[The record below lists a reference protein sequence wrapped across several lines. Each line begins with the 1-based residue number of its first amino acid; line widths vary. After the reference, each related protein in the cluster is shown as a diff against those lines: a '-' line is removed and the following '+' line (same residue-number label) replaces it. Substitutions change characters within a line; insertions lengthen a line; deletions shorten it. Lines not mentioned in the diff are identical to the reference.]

1 MALLFKYTMPSDL
14 TEWTTRVVDS
24 GDLAWASGAGLG
36 GTSGG
41 ASLTIDDTTAIY
53 MQETADVTSTTD
65 YRYAFYIRDVSL
77 SLPASAAF
85 DFVWVHTAGTRLHA
99 LEIVESSGTL
109 LLRANLRNDAS
120 TDNKATT
127 PLGGTGASGAFYEV
141 HVHKAATNSSSDA
154 YCKVY
159 KDGDYDTPVIN
170 ITGID
175 LFDSWSGAL
184 FRIGASSGIDAS
196 TSGVF
201 YLDEVSFRTDAT
213 QIGPNNTAP
222 TVTVPATHRATIG
235 VAEVVSGISITDP
248 DAGDLTLTVEATYG
262 TFTAPTPT
270 NVDVTGSGTG
280 TLTLTGTT
288 TELNTYLSAGN
299 GPTYTHTT
307 DNHTSDTITVTID
320 DGVASPASDTITVTA
335 VDWKMTAASL
345 ALINA
350 TFQDLLIT
358 GTVAGDTVLSL
369 YTEDSGGRS
378 GTDTTTITFNA
389 IQTGGASGLAVSVGV
404 GVWV

>member
-14 TEWTTRVVDS
+14 TEWTTTVVGS

-41 ASLTIDDTTAIY
+41 ASFTINDTAAMY
-53 MQETADVTSTTD
+53 MQESADVTSTTD

-85 DFVWVHTAGTRLHA
+85 ECAWVHTAGTRLHF

-109 LLRANLRNDAS
+109 LLSANLRNDAS

-175 LFDSWSGAL
+175 LFDSWSGSL
-184 FRIGASSGIDAS
+184 FRIGANIGLDSG
-196 TSGVF
+196 TTGVF

-280 TLTLTGTT
+280 TLTLTGTA

-320 DGVASPASDTITVTA
+320 DGVASPASDTIAVTA
-335 VDWKMTAASL
+335 VDWKITGASL
-345 ALINA
+345 AAVNE
-350 TFQDLLIT
+350 TFQALQVT
-358 GTVAGDTVLSL
+358 ASEVGSTTLSL
-369 YTEDSGGRS
+369 YTEDSGGRT
-378 GTDTTTITFNA
+378 GTTSTILTISNA
-389 IQTGGASGLAVSVGV
+389 LIGLWSLLQKRRRK
-404 GVWV
+404 WI

>member
-1 MALLFKYTMPSDL
+1 M
-14 TEWTTRVVDS
+14 
-24 GDLAWASGAGLG
+24 
-36 GTSGG
+36 
-41 ASLTIDDTTAIY
+41 
-53 MQETADVTSTTD
+53 
-65 YRYAFYIRDVSL
+65 
-77 SLPASAAF
+77 
-85 DFVWVHTAGTRLHA
+85 
-99 LEIVESSGTL
+99 
-109 LLRANLRNDAS
+109 
-120 TDNKATT
+120 
-127 PLGGTGASGAFYEV
+127 GGTGASGAFYEV

-184 FRIGASSGIDAS
+184 FRIGANIGLDSG
-196 TSGVF
+196 TTGVF

-280 TLTLTGTT
+280 TLTLTGTA

-335 VDWKMTAASL
+335 VDWKITGASL
-345 ALINA
+345 AAVNE
-350 TFQDLLIT
+350 TFQALQVT
-358 GTVAGDTVLSL
+358 ASEVGSTTLSL
-369 YTEDSGGRS
+369 YTEDSGGRT
-378 GTDTTTITFNA
+378 GTTSTILTISNA
-389 IQTGGASGLAVSVGV
+389 LIGLWSLLQKRRRK
-404 GVWV
+404 WI